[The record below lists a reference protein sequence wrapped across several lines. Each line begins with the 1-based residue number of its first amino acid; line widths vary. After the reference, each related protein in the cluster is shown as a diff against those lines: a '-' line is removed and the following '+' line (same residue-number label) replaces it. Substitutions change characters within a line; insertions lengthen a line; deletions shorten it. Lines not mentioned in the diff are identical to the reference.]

1 MTAVTPG
8 VLACSVRGCGETL
21 TRTDRTYRCSNG
33 HTFDVARSGYLNLLQ
48 PQDRRSTA
56 AGDSAATVSA
66 RARLLAQGVG
76 ASILAGIV
84 SRAAGLALPPDPV
97 VADLGCGGGDAL
109 VALAA
114 LRPIRGVGID
124 LSTPAI
130 TRAVKQPVGRSWV
143 RNEGAAG
150 DPWNTEGVP
159 ATTLTWVVANA
170 DRRLPFRDGSV
181 HLVLSLN
188 ARRNP
193 TECARVLAPGGFLV
207 VAVPA
212 SDDLIELRERVQG
225 ARVTRDRTTGVVDEH
240 TPGFE
245 VEAKDTL
252 RERHTLEGALLR
264 DLLAGTY
271 RGARTS
277 AHGQVSALDALDVT
291 LASDLIVFSRTSS

>member
-1 MTAVTPG
+1 VI
-8 VLACSVRGCGETL
+8 
-21 TRTDRTYRCSNG
+21 
-33 HTFDVARSGYLNLLQ
+33 
-48 PQDRRSTA
+48 RRRP
-56 AGDSAATVSA
+56 SAPA
-66 RARLLAQGVG
+66 RACWRRAVG

-124 LSTPAI
+124 LSTAAI
-130 TRAVKQPVGRSWV
+130 TRAVRQPGGRSWA
-143 RNEGAAG
+143 RDEGA
-150 DPWNTEGVP
+150 V
-159 ATTLTWVVANA
+159 TWVVANA

-188 ARRNP
+188 ARRN
-193 TECARVLAPGGFLV
+193 RRSVPGSWHP
-207 VAVPA
+207 AVSSWSPFRP

-225 ARVTRDRTTGVVDEH
+225 ARVTRDRTSGVVNEH
-240 TPGFE
+240 TPGFK

-252 RERHTLEGALLR
+252 RERHTLEGASLR

-277 AHGQVSALDALDVT
+277 AHDQVSALDALDVT
-291 LASDLIVFSRTSS
+291 LSSDLIVFSRTSS

>member
-8 VLACSVRGCGETL
+8 VLACSVRGCGEAL
-21 TRTDRTYRCSNG
+21 TRHDRAYRCSHG

-56 AGDSAATVSA
+56 AGDSAAAVSA
-66 RARLLAQGVG
+66 RARLLAHGVG

-84 SRAAGLALPPDPV
+84 SRAAALDLPPDPV
-97 VADLGCGGGDAL
+97 VADLGCGSGDAL
-109 VALAA
+109 AALAA

-124 LSTPAI
+124 LSTAAI
-130 TRAVKQPVGRSWV
+130 THAVKQSAGR
-143 RNEGAAG
+143 
-150 DPWNTEGVP
+150 PWTDDVV
-159 ATTLTWVVANA
+159 LTWVVANA
-170 DRRLPFRDGSV
+170 DRRLPLRDGSV
-181 HLVLSLN
+181 QLVLSLN

-193 TECARVLAPGGFLV
+193 AECARVLAPDGFLV

-212 SDDLIELRERVQG
+212 SDDLVELRERVQG
-225 ARVTRDRTTGVVDEH
+225 TRVTRDRTAGVMDEH
-240 TPGFE
+240 AAAFE
-245 VEAKDTL
+245 VVAKDTL
-252 RERHTLEGALLR
+252 RERHTLVGARLR

-291 LASDLIVFSRTSS
+291 LASDLIVFLRRSS

>member
-8 VLACSVRGCGETL
+8 VLACSVRGCGEAL
-21 TRTDRTYRCSNG
+21 TRHDRAYRCSNG
-33 HTFDVARSGYLNLLQ
+33 HTFDIARSGYLNLLQ

-56 AGDSAATVSA
+56 AGDSAAAVSA
-66 RARLLAQGVG
+66 RARLLAHGIG
-76 ASILAGIV
+76 ASILADIV
-84 SRAAGLALPPDPV
+84 SRAAGLALPPEPV

-109 VALAA
+109 AALAA

-124 LSTPAI
+124 LSTAAI
-130 TRAVKQPVGRSWV
+130 THAVKQPAGRSWA
-143 RNEGAAG
+143 RDEA
-150 DPWNTEGVP
+150 
-159 ATTLTWVVANA
+159 LTWVVANA
-170 DRRLPFRDGSV
+170 DRRLPLRDGSV

-193 TECARVLAPGGFLV
+193 AECARVLAPDGFLV

-225 ARVTRDRTTGVVDEH
+225 TRVTRDRTSGVVDEH
-240 TPGFE
+240 TAAFD
-245 VEAKDTL
+245 VVAKDTL
-252 RERHTLEGALLR
+252 RERHMLEGARLR

-291 LASDLIVFSRTSS
+291 LASDLIVFSRRSS